1 MGPVVID
8 TNIMMKIIRGNQQ
21 LIRWFKSISGYPIFP
36 CFIIMEL
43 FAGCRSKAERTSIQR
58 EIIDI
63 YGVYIPNDKDGVIIK
78 AYKLVEENPNL
89 APRLKV
95 ADALIAASAMR
106 LHARLYTEDN
116 DFANVPGLKKYSPEI
131 LPLSNGSYAD

>member
-8 TNIMMKIIRGNQQ
+8 TNILMKIIRGNQQ
-21 LIRWFKSISGYPIFP
+21 LIRWFNSIQGQPVFP

-43 FAGCRSKAERTSIQR
+43 FAGCRGRDERIAVRR
-58 EIIDI
+58 EIIDVH
-63 YGVYIPNDKDGVIIK
+63 GVYIPNDKDAVIIK
-78 AYKLVEENPNL
+78 AYKLVEDNPAL

-106 LHARLYTEDN
+106 LHAKLYTDDN
-116 DFANVPGLKKYSPEI
+116 DLANVPGLKKYSPEI
-131 LPLSNGSYAD
+131 LP